1 VVLWSCPEL
10 WLTGSLT
17 NDVLHWL
24 AQLEVAK
31 LKQFVSVL
39 QAQPDLLW
47 PLENLGNMVLY
58 G

>member
-1 VVLWSCPEL
+1 VELPRL

-39 QAQPDLLW
+39 QAQPNLLW